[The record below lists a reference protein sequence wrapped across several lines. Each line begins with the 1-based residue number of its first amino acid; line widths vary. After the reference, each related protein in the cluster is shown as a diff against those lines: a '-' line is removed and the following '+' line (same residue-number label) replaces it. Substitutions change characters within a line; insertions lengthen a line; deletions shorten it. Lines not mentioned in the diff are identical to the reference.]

1 MFGVLF
7 DVSKSM
13 EDKFAAHYDEPCG
26 LADDKVKRSHG
37 IITTLN
43 NIVNQEI
50 TTYDRKDLIFAT
62 AFGLEDSECNGINTC
77 DFIALLEKKKG
88 NG

>member
-7 DVSKSM
+7 DVSASM
-13 EDKFAAHYDEPCG
+13 EQAFAAHYDKRDA
-26 LADDKVKRSHG
+26 LTDDKVKRSHG

-50 TTYDRKDLIFAT
+50 TTYERNDMVFVS
-62 AFGLEDSECNGINTC
+62 AFGLNISI
-77 DFIALLEKKKG
+77 KV
-88 NG
+88 